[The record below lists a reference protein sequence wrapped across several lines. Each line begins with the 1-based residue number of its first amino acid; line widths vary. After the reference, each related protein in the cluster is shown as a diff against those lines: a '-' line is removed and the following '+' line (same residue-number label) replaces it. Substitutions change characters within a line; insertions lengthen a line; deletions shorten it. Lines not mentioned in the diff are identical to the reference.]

1 MANANYIEGKRP
13 IIEAFRAEMP
23 MRRIFMADNI
33 QQDSQVK
40 DIQRK
45 ARQNGVEV
53 KLVSRKQLDEMSER
67 GSHQGLI
74 AEAMPFGYAT
84 LRDITDAAALA
95 SAENNGAALV
105 VVLDHITDSGN
116 LGAIARSAEIVGA
129 SGLII
134 PNKRSDSVTA
144 ATYKSYAG
152 AINHIKIGRVANIV
166 QTLELLKKEGF
177 WVCGST
183 EKAQQVVWDAPL
195 HGKIALVMG
204 NENDGLADLTM
215 RSCDFFD
222 KLPQVGSVGSLNVAQ
237 AATAMM
243 YEWMRQCA
251 EKAK

>member
-95 SAENNGAALV
+95 SA
-105 VVLDHITDSGN
+105 
-116 LGAIARSAEIVGA
+116 
-129 SGLII
+129 
-134 PNKRSDSVTA
+134 
-144 ATYKSYAG
+144 
-152 AINHIKIGRVANIV
+152 
-166 QTLELLKKEGF
+166 
-177 WVCGST
+177 
-183 EKAQQVVWDAPL
+183 
-195 HGKIALVMG
+195 
-204 NENDGLADLTM
+204 
-215 RSCDFFD
+215 
-222 KLPQVGSVGSLNVAQ
+222 
-237 AATAMM
+237 
-243 YEWMRQCA
+243 
-251 EKAK
+251 